1 MSKVKMHTT
10 ISPFESLYSNLY
22 RENTEH
28 KIRVQIFMISRIARE
43 MQKEPMVEKFFILFL
58 HRPS

>member
-1 MSKVKMHTT
+1 MHTT

-28 KIRVQIFMISRIARE
+28 KIRVQIFMISHIARE
-43 MQKEPMVEKFFILFL
+43 MQKESMVEKFFILFL